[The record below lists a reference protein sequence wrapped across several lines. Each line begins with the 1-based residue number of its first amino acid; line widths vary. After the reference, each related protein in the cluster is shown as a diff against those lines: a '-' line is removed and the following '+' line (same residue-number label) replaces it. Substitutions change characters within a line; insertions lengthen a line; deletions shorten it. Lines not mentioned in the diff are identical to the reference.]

1 MALQANSNEIVAAS
15 LVHLNQVPVDGPCAH
30 WNSPRH
36 LRHFSVV
43 RKLDGQPFP
52 AGACSTCPACV
63 CVPHVVCAALGQ
75 TPLAGIWALTQPS
88 GV

>member
-63 CVPHVVCAALGQ
+63 CVPMSYAL
-75 TPLAGIWALTQPS
+75 L
-88 GV
+88 

>member
-1 MALQANSNEIVAAS
+1 MPLQANSNEIVAAS
-15 LVHLNQVPVDGPCAH
+15 LVHLNQVPVDGPCTH

-52 AGACSTCPACV
+52 AGEWSTSHANV
-63 CVPHVVCAALGQ
+63 CLLDYDALR
-75 TPLAGIWALTQPS
+75 PSCLAGVS
-88 GV
+88 GCHTFHDV

>member
-1 MALQANSNEIVAAS
+1 MPLQANSNEIVAAS
-15 LVHLNQVPVDGPCAH
+15 LVHLNQVPVDGPCTH

-52 AGACSTCPACV
+52 AGEWSTC
-63 CVPHVVCAALGQ
+63 HVNFCLLLCAALRQ
-75 TPLAGIWALTQPS
+75 LPLAG
-88 GV
+88 V

>member
-1 MALQANSNEIVAAS
+1 MPLQANSNEIVAAS
-15 LVHLNQVPVDGPCAH
+15 LVHLSQVPVDGPCTH

-52 AGACSTCPACV
+52 AGEGSPSTPV
-63 CVPHVVCAALGQ
+63 SVSSVAL
-75 TPLAGIWALTQPS
+75 P
-88 GV
+88 